1 MRKVKDKFLKKAIQ
15 LVIDGTGVST
25 LKEILDTEMTYL
37 EERHKKGIDFFR
49 QGINEID
56 DYETSY
62 QILKEI
68 IKPAETGTNEKV

>member
-1 MRKVKDKFLKKAIQ
+1 MMKVKDKFLKKAIQ
-15 LVIDGTGVST
+15 LVIDGTEVST
-25 LKEILDTEMTYL
+25 LKEILDTEITYL